1 MSQQAIAFERLHDRR
16 MQPSRI
22 SCSQRRMWDSIPGLG
37 SAGMCTDS
45 LSQFNGSIGAAV
57 FFNNL
62 RGLGSIHSAQTCMDR
77 VCRDTILGLRLT
89 CWMGLVESSSSKF
102 VIYIYIYQIISHLR
116 NVQGKTHRGTGKNSA
131 RPWTLDD
138 RQACKQVTVPI
149 KHRIWTQTGKDP
161 NKRSI
166 ISFPL
171 RGHLQRFGIP
181 QSRPTYSDLQ
191 ELRLWRFGEWL
202 GWHHGYLGSTWWCWD
217 FHGSRSEHRCRG
229 EPLHQF

>member
-1 MSQQAIAFERLHDRR
+1 MLSTENVRFYTRPWKRR
-16 MQPSRI
+16 
-22 SCSQRRMWDSIPGLG
+22 
-37 SAGMCTDS
+37 GMCTDS
-45 LSQFNGSIGAAV
+45 LLQFNGSIGAAV

-62 RGLGSIHSAQTCMDR
+62 RGLGSIHSAFVGTPSWVWDWLVGWVLLSRAVQNLWYIR
-77 VCRDTILGLRLT
+77 V
-89 CWMGLVESSSSKF
+89 
-102 VIYIYIYQIISHLR
+102 YIYYTYQIISHLR

>member
-1 MSQQAIAFERLHDRR
+1 MIEGCSRAEYHALNRECEILYQALEAQGDVHRQSFAVQRFNRCCRFLQQFKRLREY
-16 MQPSRI
+16 
-22 SCSQRRMWDSIPGLG
+22 
-37 SAGMCTDS
+37 S
-45 LSQFNGSIGAAV
+45 LS
-57 FFNNL
+57 
-62 RGLGSIHSAQTCMDR
+62 

-102 VIYIYIYQIISHLR
+102 VIYTCIYILYTYQIISHLR